1 MPGRDADG
9 LRSPQSSG
17 QRPIGWWRL
26 LAYALP
32 AAPLAA
38 LGLPLY
44 AVVPTYYTETIG
56 LPLAGVGFV
65 LLLVRIFDAVS
76 DPLVGVVADRFRPR
90 FGRRRLL
97 FSLSVPIASLAAL
110 MLYSPPPGVTLL
122 WLGVWGVVL
131 SLGYTMAMVPYSA
144 WGAELIDDYSGRT
157 SLTSL
162 REGIS
167 LIGVLIAIVVPFA
180 IGMERGASISGLAVL
195 GIVVAISL
203 PVSGLIAVIF
213 VPEPREHSVARI
225 ALRQSL
231 GFLAANKPFVRL
243 LIAYFINGF
252 ANGIPATLF
261 LYFVSDR
268 LGLPQSRG
276 PLLFVYFLFGIAGV
290 PLATLAARRF
300 GKHRAWCIAMI
311 VACAAFVAAPL
322 LPSGSLYGFG
332 VICIVTGLML
342 GFDLSLPP
350 AIQADVID
358 VDTAQ
363 SGSQRGGLY
372 FAAWG
377 LATKLSLAA
386 GVGLIF
392 PLLSAFGFD
401 AAAGAGNRPEALWTL
416 AIAYAWIPIALKL
429 IAVALIWNFPLD
441 EAAHKLLR
449 SRIDGSR
456 PAATRLDAER
466 DRAETPPPARAIR

>member
-1 MPGRDADG
+1 MCARSFLPGPEPTAKQTVSR
-9 LRSPQSSG
+9 
-17 QRPIGWWRL
+17 WRL

-44 AVVPTYYTETIG
+44 AVVPTYYTETLG

-76 DPLVGVVADRFRPR
+76 DPLVGLAADRYRPS
-90 FGRRRLL
+90 FGRRRFL
-97 FSLSVPIASLAAL
+97 FSLSLPIAALAAL
-110 MLYSPPPGVTLL
+110 MLYWPPQGATLL
-122 WLGVWGVVL
+122 WLGTWGVVL
-131 SLGYTMAMVPYSA
+131 SVGYTMALVPYSA
-144 WGAELIDDYSGRT
+144 WGAELVDDYQGRT

-162 REGIS
+162 REGIT
-167 LIGVLIAIVVPFA
+167 LIGVLIAIIVPFA
-180 IGMERGASISGLAVL
+180 IGMERAAATSGLAVL

-203 PVSGLIAVIF
+203 PLSGAVAVAF
-213 VPEPREHSVARI
+213 VPEPREHSVAKI
-225 ALRQSL
+225 AMLESLRYL
-231 GFLAANKPFVRL
+231 GRNKPFVRL
-243 LIAYFINGF
+243 LVAYFINGF

-276 PLLFVYFLFGIAGV
+276 PLLFIYFLFGIAGV
-290 PLATLAARRF
+290 PLAAFTAKRF
-300 GKHRAWCIAMI
+300 GKHRAWCLAMI
-311 VACAAFVAAPL
+311 GACAAFVFAPL

-332 VICIVTGLML
+332 AICVLTGLML

-358 VDTAQ
+358 VDTAS
-363 SGSQRGGLY
+363 SGAQRGGLY

-386 GVGLIF
+386 GVGLVF
-392 PLLSAFGFD
+392 PLLSSFGFD
-401 AAAGAGNRPEALWTL
+401 AAAGSGNKPEALWAL
-416 AIAYAWIPIALKL
+416 AVAYAWIPIALKL
-429 IAVALIWNFPLD
+429 TAVALMWNFPLD
-441 EAAHKLLR
+441 ETAHTAL
-449 SRIDGSR
+449 
-456 PAATRLDAER
+456 
-466 DRAETPPPARAIR
+466 RAEIDQR

>member
-1 MPGRDADG
+1 MPGRDE
-9 LRSPQSSG
+9 RTPSG
-17 QRPIGWWRL
+17 GEPGSIPPINRWRL

-44 AVVPTYYTETIG
+44 AVVPTYYTETLG
-56 LPLAGVGFV
+56 LPLAGVGIA

-76 DPLVGVVADRFRPR
+76 DPLVGLVADRYRPA
-90 FGRRRLL
+90 FGRRRFL
-97 FSLSVPIASLAAL
+97 FTVSLPIAAVAAF
-110 MLYSPPPGVTLL
+110 MLYAPPSGVTLF
-122 WLGVWGVVL
+122 WLGFWGIML

-144 WGAELIDDYSGRT
+144 WGAELVDDYRGRT
-157 SLTSL
+157 SLTAL
-162 REGIS
+162 REGIT

-180 IGMERGASISGLAVL
+180 IGMERGAAISGLAVL
-195 GIVVAISL
+195 GIIVAIGL
-203 PVSGLIAVIF
+203 PLFGLLAVF
-213 VPEPREHSVARI
+213 SVPEPKEHGVTDL
-225 ALRQSL
+225 ALRESVGLL
-231 GFLAANKPFVRL
+231 GENKPFLRL
-243 LIAYFINGF
+243 LVAYFINGF

-268 LGLPQSRG
+268 LGLPEARG

-290 PLATLAARRF
+290 PLATFAANRL
-300 GKHRAWCIAMI
+300 GKHRAWCLAMI
-311 VACAAFVAAPL
+311 VACAAFVIAPL
-322 LPSGSLYGFG
+322 LPPGSLYGFG
-332 VICIVTGLML
+332 AICVVTGLML

-358 VDTAQ
+358 VDTAR
-363 SGSQRGGLY
+363 SGTQRSGLY

-401 AAAGAGNRPEALWTL
+401 ASTGTGNQTEALWAL
-416 AIAYAWIPIALKL
+416 AVAYAWIPIVLKL
-429 IAVALIWNFPLD
+429 IAVALMWNFPLD
-441 EAAHKLLR
+441 ETSHRALR
-449 SRIDGSR
+449 ATIESR
-456 PAATRLDAER
+456 
-466 DRAETPPPARAIR
+466 

>member
-1 MPGRDADG
+1 MPGPETGVGQSQGASA
-9 LRSPQSSG
+9 RSVSG
-17 QRPIGWWRL
+17 WRL

-44 AVVPTYYTETIG
+44 AVVPTYYTETLG

-90 FGRRRLL
+90 FCRRRLL
-97 FSLSVPIASLAAL
+97 FAVALPIAAVAAL
-110 MLYSPPPGVTLL
+110 MLYSPPAGATLL
-122 WLGVWGVVL
+122 WLGIWGVVL

-180 IGMERGASISGLAVL
+180 IGMERGASVSGLAIL
-195 GIVVAISL
+195 GIVVAVSL
-203 PVSGLIAVIF
+203 PLSGILAVMV
-213 VPEPREHSVARI
+213 VPEPPEHASPAI
-225 ALRQSL
+225 AMRRSL
-231 GFLAANKPFVRL
+231 GLLAANKPFVRL
-243 LIAYFINGF
+243 LVAYFINGF

-268 LGLPQSRG
+268 LGMPQARG
-276 PLLFVYFLFGIAGV
+276 PLLFVYFLCGIAGV
-290 PLATLAARRF
+290 PLATVVSRRF
-300 GKHRAWCIAMI
+300 GKHRAWCLAMI

-322 LPSGSLYGFG
+322 LPPGSLYGFG
-332 VICIVTGLML
+332 AICVITGLML

-358 VDTAQ
+358 VDTAR
-363 SGSQRGGLY
+363 SGTGRGGLY

-392 PLLSAFGFD
+392 PLLSSFGFD
-401 AAAGAGNRPEALWTL
+401 AAAGTGNAPQALWTL
-416 AIAYAWIPIALKL
+416 AVAYAWIPILLKL
-429 IAVALIWNFPLD
+429 AAVAMMWNFPLD

-449 SRIDGSR
+449 ASIDGREKAATRPDAATDLAGSR
-456 PAATRLDAER
+456 P
-466 DRAETPPPARAIR
+466 PAPANR